1 VYALRFCSALQVALR
16 PPKNPGKPQSHIKV
30 AQQYITNPLLIQN
43 RKFHLRL
50 WLLVTSHSP
59 LRAYLHTGG
68 LVLFSSEAYDKLR
81 PVDGPGV
88 KPAVGHVTNY
98 ARNEDTWV
106 WGLDRLA
113 AELGQE
119 RWQALWGAMRRS
131 SALTAASVL
140 GPMRAAHRWVSRVSR
155 VFRVSRQE
163 RIFDLGA
170 GCVAVDHQI
179 C

>member
-1 VYALRFCSALQVALR
+1 MLPLTRQLLLLLLLLLLLPPPPLFALHPRSALQVALR
-16 PPKNPGKPQSHIKV
+16 LPKNPSKPQSHIKV

-59 LRAYLHTGG
+59 LRAYLHSGG
-68 LVLFSSEAYDKLR
+68 LVLFSSEAYDKSR

-88 KPAVGHVTNY
+88 RPSVGHVTNY

-113 AELGQE
+113 AELGEQ
-119 RWQALWGAMRRS
+119 RWQELWGAMRRS
-131 SALTAASVL
+131 SALTVASVL
-140 GPMRAAHRWVSRVSR
+140 GPMRAAHRW
-155 VFRVSRQE
+155 
-163 RIFDLGA
+163 A
-170 GCVAVDHQI
+170 
-179 C
+179 